1 MWAQINYEK
10 LVCMQAKI
18 SAVLIILLIQV
29 TQEKKYWAVTAD
41 F

>member
-1 MWAQINYEK
+1 MRAKIDLEK
-10 LVCMQAKI
+10 IVCMQAKV

-41 F
+41 S